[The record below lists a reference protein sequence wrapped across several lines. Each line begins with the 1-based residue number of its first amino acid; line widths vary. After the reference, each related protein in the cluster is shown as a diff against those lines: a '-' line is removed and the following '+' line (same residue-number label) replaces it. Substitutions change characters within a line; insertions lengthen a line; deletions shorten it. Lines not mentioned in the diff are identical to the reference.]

1 MNKPIVDGL
10 ERSVRGQA
18 DVLRIDLLSA
28 AGRQAGRYYQV
39 VMLPTL
45 IAFDGQG
52 NELLRQGGM
61 IDANA
66 VRAAISGLQRETAR

>member
-10 ERSVRGQA
+10 EKRVHGQA
-18 DVLRIDLLSA
+18 DILRIDLLST
-28 AGRQAGRYYQV
+28 AGRQAGRCYQV

-52 NELLRQGGM
+52 RELLRQSGM

-66 VRAAISGLQRETAR
+66 LRAAISGLQRETGR